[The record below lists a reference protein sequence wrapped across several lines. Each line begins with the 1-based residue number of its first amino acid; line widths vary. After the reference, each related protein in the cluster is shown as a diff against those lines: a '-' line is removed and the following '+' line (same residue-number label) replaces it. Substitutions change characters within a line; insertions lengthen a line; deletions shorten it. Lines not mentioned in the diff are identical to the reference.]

1 MPKNHFFDFCIIAT
15 HSYNR
20 LEILK
25 TLLKNNSVKY
35 LLIEKFIFLKK
46 NIIVLLKDYF

>member
-35 LLIEKFIFLKK
+35 LLMRNLFF
-46 NIIVLLKDYF
+46 